1 VSKVRKYELVVYR
14 GVSKQGQALE
24 YLDVKDDARLREL
37 LEAMAEK
44 HHRAASRLNL
54 AEWRLDVYATGMFR
68 NREARVTVDKAGRTV
83 VKR

>member
-14 GVSKQGQALE
+14 GVSKQGKRLE
-24 YLDVKDDARLREL
+24 YLDVTDDVRLREL
-37 LEAMAEK
+37 LEGMAEK

-54 AEWRLDVYATGMFR
+54 VEWRLDVHSTGMFGTR
-68 NREARVTVDKAGRTV
+68 VARVSVDKAGRLR